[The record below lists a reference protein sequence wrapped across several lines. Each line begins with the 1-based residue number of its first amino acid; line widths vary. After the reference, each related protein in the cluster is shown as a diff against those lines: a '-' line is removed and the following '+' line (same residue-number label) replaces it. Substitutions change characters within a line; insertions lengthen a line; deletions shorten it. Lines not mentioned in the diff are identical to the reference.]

1 MIVVRPTA
9 PRWLSTGRYSL
20 EGARE
25 SWEAERPERQARTLR
40 MLRAA
45 FAEGEEALVGWA
57 AITMFLHRHGVR
69 NAYGKQVTAAVLRR
83 WRRRFDFP
91 LLQGRWK
98 KTPPLTSTYLVL
110 SWLVNLMRS
119 GEPDGVAV
127 AKVERGG

>member
-1 MIVVRPTA
+1 MAGYSLSDALNRPRAGRRHGAQDQLARHDAASSGRTIAAKRPAAPRGPSRVRPLRPTRPATSASPPMIVVRPTA

-57 AITMFLHRHGVR
+57 AITM
-69 NAYGKQVTAAVLRR
+69 
-83 WRRRFDFP
+83 
-91 LLQGRWK
+91 
-98 KTPPLTSTYLVL
+98 
-110 SWLVNLMRS
+110 
-119 GEPDGVAV
+119 
-127 AKVERGG
+127 